1 MTTKL
6 NYFSSLSFVVGN
18 MIGVGIFTTTGTL
31 ADYIQNPLLIMAAW
45 IIGGIYALSGAKVYG
60 VLSSS
65 YPLSGGDFQYLSKEL
80 HPLVGYIFG
89 WSIFFITY
97 PGSIAAMAIGAAWY
111 LNGLTGIS
119 GFDSSIFSLNLS
131 LLTINISIMTF
142 CAVFLVT
149 VFTLI
154 NIRGLILSARY
165 QTILTAGIVVF
176 IVAFIGT
183 AMISDSTQVERI
195 IDSAPPDFNFSGFAL
210 GMVPVMFTYMGW
222 TSIVYMAEEVDNASE
237 RIRRVLMH
245 GVIAVIIVY
254 LLLNLVYLMTLPV
267 SEIGGKIQIAEKVSL
282 KLWGPVGSKAVSFLI
297 FVAILSTINSSI
309 VSGSRITMVMGR
321 EGYFLRKTDRQHKKY
336 HTPHVALILQAS
348 WTILLLISGNFNQ
361 LLNYVIFTVILF
373 SVLAGV
379 LSIKIT
385 LRKRNM
391 EYSAIFAAALYI
403 VLCVYIAV
411 NLIIQSAAEAM
422 TGIGILLLSVLF
434 YFIEKKIINSKV
446 NQ

>member
-1 MTTKL
+1 MTAKL

-31 ADYIQNPLLIMAAW
+31 AEYIQNPFLILAAW
-45 IIGGIYALSGAKVYG
+45 IAGGIYALSGAKVYG
-60 VLSSS
+60 VLSSA

-80 HPLVGYIFG
+80 HPLVGYVFG

-119 GFDSSIFSLNLS
+119 GFDSSLVSLNLS
-131 LLTINISIMTF
+131 LFTINISIMTF
-142 CAVFLVT
+142 CAVFLVI
-149 VFTLI
+149 VFTAI
-154 NIRGLILSARY
+154 NIRGLIPSARY
-165 QTILTAGIVVF
+165 QAVLTAGIIVF
-176 IVAFIGT
+176 ILLFIVT
-183 AMISDSTQVERI
+183 ALISDSTQAERLVQ
-195 IDSAPPDFNFSGFAL
+195 SAPPEFNFSGFAL

-222 TSIVYMAEEVDNASE
+222 TSIVYMAEEVDNASLKIK
-237 RIRRVLMH
+237 RILIH
-245 GVIAVIIVY
+245 GVITVIIAY
-254 LLLNLVYLMTLPV
+254 LLLNLIYLMTLPV
-267 SEIGGKIQIAEKVSL
+267 PEIGGAIQVAEKVSL

-321 EGYFLRKTDRQHKKY
+321 EGYFLRKTGRIHKKY
-336 HTPHVALILQAS
+336 NTPHVSLMLQAA

-361 LLNYVIFTVILF
+361 LLNYVIFAVILF
-373 SVLAGV
+373 SVLAGA

-385 LRKRNM
+385 LRTKRM
-391 EYSAIFAAALYI
+391 DYSAMFAAALYI
-403 VLCVYIAV
+403 ILCLYIAI
-411 NLIIQSAAEAM
+411 NLILRSAAEAL